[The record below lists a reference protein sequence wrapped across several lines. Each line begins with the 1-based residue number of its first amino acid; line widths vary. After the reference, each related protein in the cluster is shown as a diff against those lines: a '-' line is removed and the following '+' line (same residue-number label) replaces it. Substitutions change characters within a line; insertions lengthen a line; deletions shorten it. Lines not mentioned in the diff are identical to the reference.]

1 MTQYNQVS
9 GAYVLDLPFKNTSGS
24 DIAAGYAVIADS
36 SNPPSTGTPG
46 GIVLPSSDAKPLG
59 VTIDAIPNGKIGR
72 VRLNGVAPCIC
83 SAAITYGVS
92 LMVDSAGKVLAQ
104 TTGKYAI
111 GVALGTTAGTGE
123 IVAVLLDRSV
133 NA

>member
-9 GAYVLDLPFKNTSGS
+9 GVYVLDLPFKNTSGS

-36 SNPPSTGTPG
+36 SNPPSPSTPG
-46 GIVLPSSDAKPLG
+46 GITLPASDATPLG
-59 VTIDAIPNGKIGR
+59 VTVDAIPNGKIGR
-72 VRLNGVAPCIC
+72 VRLNGVAPCVC
-83 SAAITYGVS
+83 SAAITYGGYV
-92 LMVDSAGKVLAQ
+92 MADSAGKVTPQ
-104 TTGKYAI
+104 TSTNYAI
-111 GVALGTTAGTGE
+111 GVALGETGATGE